1 MIFIHGEIRKIMENV
16 NVNNKVELEFT
27 FKTSPSILY
36 NRLSTPSGLSE
47 WFADDVNLDGN
58 IFTFIWDNS
67 ESQAELIGSKENK
80 YIRFKWIGDT
90 DTDNDEDAYF
100 EFRIYP
106 DELTGGLALHV
117 TEQLLD
123 DDAEDAES
131 LWSHQV
137 NELKRH
143 LGL

>member
-1 MIFIHGEIRKIMENV
+1 MINVHGEIRKIMENV
-16 NVNNKVELEFT
+16 NVNNKIELEFT

-58 IFTFIWDNS
+58 VFTFFWDNS
-67 ESQAELIGSKENK
+67 ESQAELIGRKENK
-80 YIRFKWIGDT
+80 YIRFKWLGET
-90 DTDNDEDAYF
+90 GTDEDAYF
-100 EFRIYP
+100 EFRICP

-117 TEQLLD
+117 IEQLLD
-123 DDAEDAES
+123 DDTEDAES